1 MFSRETIR
9 DPTVRAVNKTG
20 GDKVERNARIG
31 AFMAEEDFLTRRL
44 IDPLGKSSRLDTHT
58 GLAHSALKA
67 FDAQWTNA
75 SRDYKRRRVS
85 PSQPKNP
92 TFLTHVA
99 FLQVGRAR
107 NTPKSR
113 DPTAPDPV
121 SPEQWA
127 GFGGAPFLAPASA
140 LSRPPSTTDTVAPQL
155 LESPENTGRKVEI
168 EDDDNDNDDALFRSI
183 RKVLVADP
191 KYAQGVIAAIREL
204 PVGKQQFLRQSCD
217 CTRGRGSSN
226 DGNHVGVT
234 DRSFDEDCAANE
246 TVDEGGGSS
255 TGAANPKQT
264 AVAGSSTA
272 PARLSS
278 SKPGRNRVKSGNEG
292 EGDEDQG
299 GRQNKRASSGG
310 CADKTWLCPYSIM
323 YPHLVSGACRPRTS
337 FRSLSDLR

>member
-9 DPTVRAVNKTG
+9 DPIVRAVNKTG

-58 GLAHSALKA
+58 GLAHSALEA

-85 PSQPKNP
+85 PRLAELGTP
-92 TFLTHVA
+92 
-99 FLQVGRAR
+99 
-107 NTPKSR
+107 PKSR

-168 EDDDNDNDDALFRSI
+168 EDDDNDNDDALFRTPKASSPPSVNYRSESNSFYGRVAI
-183 RKVLVADP
+183 AREAVARQTTEIMLVLLIEVLMKIVLPMKPLMKGGLIDRSRESQAD
-191 KYAQGVIAAIREL
+191 G
-204 PVGKQQFLRQSCD
+204 
-217 CTRGRGSSN
+217 GRGLL
-226 DGNHVGVT
+226 DHPCTLVFVQA
-234 DRSFDEDCAANE
+234 R
-246 TVDEGGGSS
+246 
-255 TGAANPKQT
+255 PKTRQ
-264 AVAGSSTA
+264 V
-272 PARLSS
+272 R
-278 SKPGRNRVKSGNEG
+278 KRRRRRRRPGRSPEQETQQWGMR
-292 EGDEDQG
+292 
-299 GRQNKRASSGG
+299 R
-310 CADKTWLCPYSIM
+310 
-323 YPHLVSGACRPRTS
+323 
-337 FRSLSDLR
+337 

>member
-9 DPTVRAVNKTG
+9 DPIVRAVNKTG

-58 GLAHSALKA
+58 GLAHSALEA

-85 PSQPKNP
+85 PRLAELGTP
-92 TFLTHVA
+92 
-99 FLQVGRAR
+99 
-107 NTPKSR
+107 PKSR

-183 RKVLVADP
+183 RKVLFANP

-264 AVAGSSTA
+264 AVAGSSTT

-278 SKPGRNRVKSGNEG
+278 SKPGRKRVKSGNEG
-292 EGDEDQG
+292 EDDEDQG
-299 GRQNKRASSGG
+299 GRQNKRPSSGG

-337 FRSLSDLR
+337 FRSLSDLRIVRYESMI